1 MALYP
6 LTIFLS
12 AFLLFLVQ
20 PVIAKQILPWFGG
33 SAGVWTT
40 CLFFFQLLLLGG
52 YAYAHWSIRTLRPRP
67 QVVLHIV
74 LLLASLASLPILASA
89 DWKPAGDEQPAFR
102 ILLLL
107 SATVGLPYFMLTTT
121 GPLIQ
126 AWYAR
131 ITDSPYRLF
140 ALSNFA
146 SLLGLLCYPFVLEPM
161 ITTQQQAWYWSAGHM
176 LFVALCAL
184 TALYSLR
191 HARISGAVTETPM
204 TAERPPTWGRRL
216 NWIMLSA
223 TGSFMLLATT
233 NHMTQNI
240 ASMPLLWVL
249 PLSLYLLTFI
259 LCFEGRGWYQRF
271 VCFGPVLTVLAA
283 MVYVN
288 SDLSLLLDLKVA
300 LPVFAAGL
308 FTICMFCHG
317 ELASLKPAP
326 RYLTGFFLMV
336 SLGGAIGS
344 LLVSV
349 VAPLILPG
357 DFEMQIGIVVCALLV
372 IWQTRRDP
380 VWFPAIAALVL
391 VGVAYGVL
399 SHAIGQVT
407 SYRVMVRN
415 FYGALHT
422 KDIGDAEPATA
433 RRQLTHGVIQHGEQW
448 LAPDRAGEPISYYG
462 RESGIGLAI
471 ATMTQPGRRIGV
483 VGLGAGTIAAYG
495 RPGDFIK
502 FYEINALVPAI
513 ARKEFT
519 YLSGSKA
526 QIDIALGDAR
536 LVLEREAPQRFDVLA
551 VDAFSSDAIPVHLLT
566 RQAFDVYLRH
576 LSPGGILAIHVTNRY
591 LNLVPVVKDIAD
603 ALQLA
608 AIHVEDDAEGVIA
621 STDWVLVARDPAQ
634 LEKEPLADNAL
645 EIDSD
650 PSRRVWTDD
659 FNNLFKALKGMV
671 PNTNKSAQQAL
682 CEKLEPGDQAACLEK
697 KKKNG
702 Q

>member
-6 LTIFLS
+6 LTVFLS

-40 CLFFFQLLLLGG
+40 CLFFFQLLLLAG
-52 YAYAHWSIRTLRPRP
+52 YAYAHWSIRALRPRL
-67 QVVLHIV
+67 QVVLHIA
-74 LLLASLASLPILASA
+74 LLLASLASLPILASVE
-89 DWKPAGDEQPAFR
+89 WKPTGNEQPALH

-107 SATVGLPYFMLTTT
+107 FATVGLPYFMLTTT

-176 LFVALCAL
+176 LFVAVCAL
-184 TALYSLR
+184 AALYSLR
-191 HARISGAVTETPM
+191 HARGSGAVTETPM
-204 TAERPPTWGRRL
+204 TSERPPTAGRRVT
-216 NWIMLSA
+216 WIALSA
-223 TGSFMLLATT
+223 LGSFMLLATT

-240 ASMPLLWVL
+240 ASIPLLWVL
-249 PLSLYLLTFI
+249 PLTLYLITFI
-259 LCFEGRGWYQRF
+259 LCFEGRGWYNRYVF
-271 VCFGPVLTVLAA
+271 FGPLLAVLVG

-308 FTICMFCHG
+308 FAICMFCHG
-317 ELASLKPAP
+317 ELATLKPAP
-326 RYLTGFFLMV
+326 RYLTGFFLMI

-349 VAPLILPG
+349 VAPLLLPG
-357 DFEMQIGIVVCALLV
+357 DFELQIGIVACALLMV
-372 IWQTRRDP
+372 WQTRREQL
-380 VWFPAIAALVL
+380 WLPAVAAFVL
-391 VGVAYGVL
+391 AGVTYGVL
-399 SHAIGQVT
+399 AHGIGQVR

-415 FYGALHT
+415 FYGSLHT
-422 KDIGDAEPATA
+422 KDVGDKAAGTA

-448 LAPDRAGEPISYYG
+448 LAPEKAGEPLSYYG
-462 RESGIGLAI
+462 PESGVGLAI

-483 VGLGAGTIAAYG
+483 IGLGSGTIAAYG
-495 RPGDFIK
+495 RPGDLVK
-502 FYEINALVPAI
+502 FYDINPQVLAI
-513 ARKEFT
+513 ARSEFT

-526 QIDIALGDAR
+526 KVDVALGDAR
-536 LVLEREAPQRFDVLA
+536 LVLEREEPQRFDILA

-566 RQAFDVYLRH
+566 RQAFQVYLRH
-576 LSPGGILAIHVTNRY
+576 LNPDGMLAIHVTNRY

-603 ALQLA
+603 ALGLEA
-608 AIHVEDDAEGVIA
+608 VHVEQTADEVYA
-621 STDWVLVARDPAQ
+621 STDWVLVARDAAVF
-634 LEKEPLADNAL
+634 EREPLADNTN

-650 PSRRVWTDD
+650 PTRRVWTDD
-659 FNNLFKALKGMV
+659 FNNLYKAMKGV
-671 PNTNKSAQQAL
+671 
-682 CEKLEPGDQAACLEK
+682 KLAP
-697 KKKNG
+697 
-702 Q
+702 